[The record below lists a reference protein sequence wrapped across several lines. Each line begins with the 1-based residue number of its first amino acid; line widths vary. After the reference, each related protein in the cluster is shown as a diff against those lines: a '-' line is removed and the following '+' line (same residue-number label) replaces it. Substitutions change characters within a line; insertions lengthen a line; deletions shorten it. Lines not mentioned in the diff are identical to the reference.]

1 MSGGSRFR
9 AAASPGWRAATLAV
23 LVAGWLAIVL
33 LNAPGHLSYDST
45 IQLLDGRT
53 GRYHTWHPPFMAW
66 LLGLSDAVAPGPGL
80 YVALQAAIPVSA
92 LALLAAAAERG
103 RASVLVLAAL
113 LMGSPLV
120 LLWQAIAWKDVLF
133 ADLIAWGFVAV
144 SVAFRARSR
153 PLRLALL
160 ACGSAALIAAALVRQ
175 NGAVALPFAA
185 AALVLEQ
192 GRGVRAG
199 RGRRVLLG
207 VGWLAASVL
216 VVAAASAALATRS
229 VDGNG
234 SAALLNV
241 LRAYDLVG
249 VIARE
254 PSADL
259 FEVEPA
265 LAANIRRAAVSEYSP
280 ARNDALLA
288 DAALDRA
295 VGGARED
302 IGDQWRATVLAHP
315 LAWSRHRLS
324 VFSWILFTPDLKRCT
339 ADFAGVKGPPEVL
352 GKLSI
357 PPRLSPRDAGLLRY
371 AALFHRTP
379 VYAHAAYGLIAA
391 ALALLLCRRR
401 RAGDLAIAGLLLA
414 ALAYAASFLL
424 IGVACDYRYLYALD
438 LSAMV
443 AVFYVASTRGDRS
456 AAV

>member
-1 MSGGSRFR
+1 MSGEARSN
-9 AAASPGWRAATLAV
+9 AAASPGWKAATLAV

-45 IQLLDGRT
+45 IQMLDGRM

-103 RASVLVLAAL
+103 RASVLVVAAL
-113 LMGSPLV
+113 LMASPLV
-120 LLWQAIAWKDVLF
+120 LLWQAIVWKDVLF
-133 ADLIAWGFVAV
+133 ADLLVWGFVAF
-144 SVAFRARSR
+144 SVAFRCRSR

-160 ACGSAALIAAALVRQ
+160 AFGSVALIAAALVRQ

-185 AALVLEQ
+185 AMLLLER
-192 GRGVRAG
+192 GRSPRAG
-199 RGRRVLLG
+199 PGRRVLLG
-207 VGWLAASVL
+207 VGWLAVSVL

-254 PSADL
+254 PSTDL
-259 FEVEPA
+259 FEVEPE
-265 LAANIRRAAVSEYSP
+265 LAADLRRAAIGEYSP

-295 VGGARED
+295 VGGASRD

-315 LAWSRHRLS
+315 LAWAMHRLD

-352 GKLSI
+352 AKLSI
-357 PPRLSPRDAGLLRY
+357 PPRLSLRDAGLLRY
-371 AALFHRTP
+371 AALFHPTP

-391 ALALLLCRRR
+391 GLVVLLWRRR
-401 RAGDLAIAGLLLA
+401 WPGDFAVAGLLSA
-414 ALAYAASFLL
+414 ALAYAASFLF

-443 AVFYVASTRGDRS
+443 AVFYVASTRGDR
-456 AAV
+456 AAAL